1 MPTTSAPA
9 LAAERFPPGMISLDR
24 TNIYRESYT
33 SLYDVIE
40 TVSRWGIIVFP
51 GFVSGQLLR
60 DLNAEL
66 DLQVEVRKQLGC
78 LIDEYDN
85 MINLR
90 LDREKYR
97 VAFPKTMDFFGQE
110 FMREIATTFFQPED
124 FKLNYEIFSTIL
136 SETKGPQTKPPFALH
151 FDKWHC
157 LKFYVYLSDTD
168 ERNGAMRATPGSI
181 VRNRPIRQRAMAELS
196 NVETMEN
203 VLPEPEESSI
213 PISGPA
219 GTLLIFDTDMNHG
232 ASHVE
237 AEYTRRTI
245 RTHTITLPQ
254 LRRMGYQV

>member
-1 MPTTSAPA
+1 M
-9 LAAERFPPGMISLDR
+9 
-24 TNIYRESYT
+24 
-33 SLYDVIE
+33 
-40 TVSRWGIIVFP
+40 
-51 GFVSGQLLR
+51 LR

-66 DLQVEVRKQLGC
+66 DLQVEVRQQLGC
-78 LIDEYDN
+78 PIDEYDN

-97 VAFPKTMDFFGQE
+97 VAFPKTMDFFGQD
-110 FMREIATTFFQPED
+110 FMRDLATTFFRPDD

-157 LKFYVYLSDTD
+157 LKFFVYLSDTD

-181 VRNRPIRQRAMAELS
+181 VRNRPVRQGAMTQLS
-196 NVETMEN
+196 NVEEMEN
-203 VLPEPEESSI
+203 VVPEPAEPSI

-219 GTLLIFDTDMNHG
+219 GTMFIFDTDMNHG
-232 ASHVE
+232 ASRVE
-237 AEYTRRTI
+237 AGFTRRTI

-254 LRRMGYQV
+254 LQRMGYRV